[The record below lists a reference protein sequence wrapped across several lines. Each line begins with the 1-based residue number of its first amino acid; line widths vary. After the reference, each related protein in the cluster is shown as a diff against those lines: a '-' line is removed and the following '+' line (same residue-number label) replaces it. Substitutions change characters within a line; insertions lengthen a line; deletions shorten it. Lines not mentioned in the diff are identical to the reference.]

1 MSLLP
6 NALVVLFD
14 GRRAYWGY
22 TDETG
27 KVILSGVPA
36 GNYKLAI
43 IKEEYLGY
51 VGDVVVDEDESIS
64 VTLTKPTGAIELR
77 DGVALSVSEMT
88 IRNMIMEVFDTR
100 AIRDPEFH
108 FRLTKMFYNQEV
120 TPHILMT
127 LQGKN
132 QVIKFEVE
140 HEVEEI
146 LKAESPKVK
155 LEVENG

>member
-14 GRRAYWGY
+14 GKRAYWGY

-51 VGDVVVDEDESIS
+51 VGDVVVDEDKSIS
-64 VTLTKPTGAIELR
+64 VTLTKPEVHI
-77 DGVALSVSEMT
+77 GVLGYDYEISWMAGKDLSLSAPSISYETEVS
-88 IRNMIMEVFDTR
+88 
-100 AIRDPEFH
+100 
-108 FRLTKMFYNQEV
+108 
-120 TPHILMT
+120 
-127 LQGKN
+127 
-132 QVIKFEVE
+132 
-140 HEVEEI
+140 
-146 LKAESPKVK
+146 
-155 LEVENG
+155 

>member
-1 MSLLP
+1 MSLLE

-14 GRRAYWGY
+14 GKRAFWAY

-27 KVILSGVPA
+27 KVNLTGIPPGD
-36 GNYKLAI
+36 YKLAV
-43 IKEEYLGY
+43 IKEGYIGY
-51 VGDVVVDEDESIS
+51 VADISITEDTSTSI
-64 VTLTKPTGAIELR
+64 TLTKPTGAVELR

-88 IRNMIMEVFDTR
+88 LRNMIMEVFDTR

-146 LKAESPKVK
+146 LKTESPIVKV
-155 LEVENG
+155 EVGNG